1 MALFIGFRL
10 FTERGQLLL
19 EGVEGVADGDLPK
32 VDHGHPNFQSG
43 LDVATDNICGDTGEA
58 REELLHHFCLD
69 WAKRSK
75 NLRQVFDALE

>member
-1 MALFIGFRL
+1 M
-10 FTERGQLLL
+10 

-32 VDHGHPNFQSG
+32 VDHGHSDFQSG